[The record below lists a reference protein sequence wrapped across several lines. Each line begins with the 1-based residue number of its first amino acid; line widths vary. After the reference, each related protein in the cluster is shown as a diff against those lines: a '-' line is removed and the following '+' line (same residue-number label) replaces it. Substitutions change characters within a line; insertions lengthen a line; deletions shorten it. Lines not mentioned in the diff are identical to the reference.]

1 MIFMAVSTLTLIFF
15 VVIYLAATFYV
26 AYLGYKK
33 NSKTDGYMLAGRGVH
48 PAIMALSYGAAFIST
63 SAIIGF
69 GGVAASLGMGLL
81 WLVFM
86 NIFFGIFIA
95 FVVFGPPTR
104 RMGLN
109 LGSIT
114 YPEFIGKRFQS
125 KFIQT
130 YSALILGIFMPLY
143 AASVIIGA
151 GRFLETTL
159 GINYNIALII
169 FTIIIASY
177 VIKGG
182 LLSVM
187 YVDAFQAV
195 LMLFGMGFLLIYTY
209 NMLGGVT
216 EAHQAL
222 TNMAN
227 LVPQALV
234 DQGHRGWTSMPAL
247 GSPIWWNM
255 VSTIIMGVGIGVL
268 AQPQLAVRFMTVKND
283 VSLKRAVAVGG
294 PFLLMMVGVAY
305 TIGALSNVYFYKTSG
320 VIALQAVPGGN
331 TDLIMPTFLNQA
343 MPEMFVALFMLCL
356 LSAAMSTAAAQFH
369 TMGTAIGYDVYQQS
383 IMKGKSTAT
392 VHVTRLGIAF
402 TIVVAIILAYILPGS
417 IIARATAMFMGLC
430 TAAFLPLFI
439 GALFWKRTTKAGA
452 TASLVIG
459 SLSSLFWLVFVH
471 AKEAVPL
478 KICMAIFGK
487 ETLLSGTWPLV
498 DPILIAT
505 PLSLIALVAVSLM
518 TPQLSPEFLKK
529 AFRRRYEDEEEE
541 KSESA
546 SHKTVESTGI

>member
-1 MIFMAVSTLTLIFF
+1 MAVSTSTLILF
-15 VVIYLAATFYV
+15 VIIYLTATFYV

-33 NSKTDGYMLAGRGVH
+33 NSQTEGYMLAGRGVH

-95 FVVFGPPTR
+95 FVIFGPPTR

-109 LGSIT
+109 LGAIT

-125 KFIQT
+125 KFIQGF
-130 YSALILGIFMPLY
+130 SGLLIGVFMPLY

-159 GINYNIALII
+159 GVNYNIALII

-177 VIKGG
+177 VLKGG

-187 YVDAFQAV
+187 YVDAMQAV
-195 LMLFGMGFLLIYTY
+195 LMLLGMGFLLVFTY
-209 NMLGGVT
+209 SKLGGVV

-222 TNMAN
+222 TSMAN

-247 GSPIWWNM
+247 GSPIWWTM
-255 VSTIIMGVGIGVL
+255 FSTIIMGVGIGVL
-268 AQPQLAVRFMTVKND
+268 AQPQLAVRFMTVKD
-283 VSLKRAVAVGG
+283 DRSLKRAVAIGG
-294 PFLLMMVGVAY
+294 PFILMMAGVAY
-305 TIGALSNVYFYKTSG
+305 LVGALSNVYFFKTTG
-320 VIALQAVPGGN
+320 MIALQVVKDGN
-331 TDLIMPTFLNQA
+331 TDLIMPTFLNHA
-343 MPEMFVALFMLCL
+343 MPEMFVALFMLSL

-402 TIVVAIILAYILPGS
+402 TILVAVVLAYILPIS

-452 TASLVIG
+452 TASLIIG
-459 SLSSLFWLVFVH
+459 SLSSLFWLTFVH

-478 KICMAIFGK
+478 GICQAIFGK
-487 ETLLSGTWPLV
+487 ATLLSGTWTVV

-505 PLSLIALVAVSLM
+505 PLSLLALIVISLM
-518 TPQLSPEFLKK
+518 TPQFSPEFLKK
-529 AFRRRYEDEEEE
+529 AFRLRFEDEEEE
-541 KSESA
+541 MLEPA
-546 SHKTVESTGI
+546 SNKAVESTGV

>member
-1 MIFMAVSTLTLIFF
+1 MAISTSTLILF
-15 VVIYLAATFYV
+15 VIIYLTATFYV
-26 AYLGYKK
+26 AYLGYRK
-33 NSKTDGYMLAGRGVH
+33 NSQTEGYMLAGRGVH
-48 PAIMALSYGAAFIST
+48 PAVMALSYGAAFIST

-95 FVVFGPPTR
+95 FVIFGPRTR

-109 LGSIT
+109 LGAIT

-125 KFIQT
+125 KFIQAF
-130 YSALILGIFMPLY
+130 SGLLIGVFMPLY

-159 GINYNIALII
+159 GVNYNIALII

-187 YVDAFQAV
+187 YVDAMQAV
-195 LMLFGMGFLLIYTY
+195 LMLLGMGFLMVFTY
-209 NMLGGVT
+209 VKLGGVV

-222 TNMAN
+222 TSMAN
-227 LVPQALV
+227 LVPQALI
-234 DQGHRGWTSMPAL
+234 DRGHQGWTSMPAS
-247 GSPIWWNM
+247 GSPLWWTM
-255 VSTIIMGVGIGVL
+255 ISTIILGVGIGVL
-268 AQPQLAVRFMTVKND
+268 AQPQLAVRFMTVKD
-283 VSLKRAVAVGG
+283 DRSLKRAVAVGG
-294 PFLLMMVGVAY
+294 PFILMMAGVAY
-305 TIGALSNVYFYKTSG
+305 VVGALSNVYFYRTTGMIS
-320 VIALQAVPGGN
+320 LQVVPDGN

-343 MPEMFVALFMLCL
+343 MPEMFVALFMLSL
-356 LSAAMSTAAAQFH
+356 LAAAMSTAAAQFH

-383 IMKGKSTAT
+383 LMKGKSSAT

-402 TIVVAIILAYILPGS
+402 TILVAVVLAYILPGS

-430 TAAFLPLFI
+430 TSAFLPMFV

-459 SLSSLFWLVFVH
+459 SLSSLFWLTFVH
-471 AKEAVPL
+471 ASEAVPL
-478 KICMAIFGK
+478 GICQATFGK
-487 ETLLSGTWPLV
+487 ATLLSGTWTVV

-505 PLSLIALVAVSLM
+505 PLSILTLVAVSLM
-518 TPQLSPEFLKK
+518 TPQFSPAFLNK
-529 AFRRRYEDEEEE
+529 AFRLRFEDEEEE
-541 KSESA
+541 VPEPA
-546 SHKTVESTGI
+546 SHKTIDSTGV

>member
-1 MIFMAVSTLTLIFF
+1 MAVSTSTLIFL
-15 VVIYLAATFYV
+15 VVIYFACTFYV
-26 AYLGYKK
+26 ARLGYKK
-33 NSKTDGYMLAGRGVH
+33 NSQTDDGYMLAGRRVP

-95 FVVFGPPTR
+95 FVIFGPGTR

-109 LGSIT
+109 LGAIT
-114 YPEFIGKRFQS
+114 FPEFIGKRFQS
-125 KFIQT
+125 RSIQAF
-130 YSALILGIFMPLY
+130 SGLLIAVFMPIY

-159 GINYNIALII
+159 GINYNVALLI
-169 FTIIIASY
+169 FIVIIAFY

-187 YVDAFQAV
+187 YVDAMQATI
-195 LMLFGMGFLLIYTY
+195 MLVGMTFLLIYTY
-209 NMLGGVT
+209 SKLGGVV

-227 LVPQALV
+227 LVPQALA
-234 DQGHRGWTSMPAL
+234 DQGHRGWTAMPAFN
-247 GSPIWWNM
+247 SPIWWTM
-255 VSTIIMGVGIGVL
+255 VSTIVMGVGIGAL
-268 AQPQLAVRFMTVKND
+268 AQPQLAVRFMTVKD
-283 VSLKRAVAVGG
+283 DRSLKRAVAVGG
-294 PFLLMMVGVAY
+294 PFLLMMAGVAY
-305 TIGALSNVYFYKTSG
+305 VVGALSNVYFYRTTGK
-320 VIALQAVPGGN
+320 IALQVVPGGN
-331 TDLIMPTFLNQA
+331 TDLIIPAYLNHA
-343 MPEMFVALFMLCL
+343 MPALFVAIFMLSL

-369 TMGTAIGYDVYQQS
+369 TMGTAIGYDFYQNGL
-383 IMKGKSTAT
+383 MKGKSSSSTI
-392 VHVTRLGIAF
+392 HVTKIGIAF
-402 TIVVAIILAYILPGS
+402 TIVVAVILAYILPVS

-430 TAAFLPLFI
+430 TSAFLPLYI

-459 SLSSLFWLVFVH
+459 SISSLFWLVFVH

-478 KICMAIFGK
+478 GICQAIFGK
-487 ETLLSGTWPLV
+487 ETLLTGTWPLV
-498 DPILIAT
+498 DPIMIAT
-505 PLSLIALVAVSLM
+505 PLSFLVLIVVSLM
-518 TPQLSPEFLKK
+518 TPRFSPEFLKK
-529 AFRRRYEDEEEE
+529 AFRLRFEDEEEA
-541 KSESA
+541 SEATSHSA
-546 SHKTVESTGI
+546 ADSAGV

>member
-1 MIFMAVSTLTLIFF
+1 MVFMAINTSTLILF
-15 VVIYLAATFYV
+15 VIIYLAATFYV

-33 NSKTDGYMLAGRGVH
+33 NSKTDGYMLAGRQVN

-81 WLVFM
+81 WLAFM

-95 FVVFGPPTR
+95 FVVFGPRTR

-109 LGSIT
+109 LGAIT

-125 KFIQT
+125 KFIQAF
-130 YSALILGIFMPLY
+130 SGLLIGVFMPLY

-159 GINYNIALII
+159 GVNYNIALVI
-169 FTIIIASY
+169 FTVIIASY

-187 YVDAFQAV
+187 YVDAMQAV
-195 LMLFGMGFLLIYTY
+195 LMLFGMGFLLIYIY
-209 NMLGGVT
+209 SMLGGVT

-227 LVPQALV
+227 LVPPALAA
-234 DQGHRGWTSMPAL
+234 QGHQGWTSMPAF
-247 GSPIWWNM
+247 GSPIWWTM
-255 VSTIIMGVGIGVL
+255 ISTIIMGVGIGVL
-268 AQPQLAVRFMTVKND
+268 AQPQLAVRFMTVKD
-283 VSLKRAVAVGG
+283 DRSLKRAVAVGG
-294 PFLLMMVGVAY
+294 PFLLMMTGVAFVV
-305 TIGALSNVYFYKTSG
+305 GALSNIYFYKTMGIIS
-320 VIALQAVPGGN
+320 LQAVPDGN
-331 TDLIMPTFLNQA
+331 TDLIIPEFLNHA
-343 MPEMFVALFMLCL
+343 MPEMFVALFMLSL

-369 TMGTAIGYDVYQQS
+369 TMGTAIGYDFYQQS
-383 IMKGKSTAT
+383 LMKGKSRAT
-392 VHVTRLGIAF
+392 VHVTRLGIAS
-402 TIVVAIILAYILPGS
+402 TILVSVILAYILPGS
-417 IIARATAMFMGLC
+417 IIARTTAMFMGLC
-430 TAAFLPLFI
+430 TSAFLPLFI
-439 GALFWKRTTKAGA
+439 GALFWKRTTRAGA

-459 SLSSLFWLVFVH
+459 SLSSLFWLTFVH

-478 KICMAIFGK
+478 GICQAIFGK
-487 ETLLSGTWPLV
+487 ETLLAGTWTVV
-498 DPILIAT
+498 DPIVIAT
-505 PLSLIALVAVSLM
+505 PFSLLALVAVSLM

-529 AFRRRYEDEEEE
+529 VFRFRYEDEKEENPE
-541 KSESA
+541 KVSSNA
-546 SHKTVESTGI
+546 ADSTGI

>member
-1 MIFMAVSTLTLIFF
+1 MIFMAVNTSTLILF
-15 VVIYLAATFYV
+15 VLIYLAATFYV
-26 AYLGYKK
+26 ARLGYKK
-33 NSKTDGYMLAGRGVH
+33 NSQTDGYMLAGRQVH

-125 KFIQT
+125 RFIQGF
-130 YSALILGIFMPLY
+130 SGLLIAIFMPLY
-143 AASVIIGA
+143 AASVLIGA

-159 GINYNIALII
+159 GIDYNLALLI

-187 YVDAFQAV
+187 YVDAMQGT
-195 LMLFGMGFLLIYTY
+195 LMLLGMSFLLVFTY
-209 NMLGGVT
+209 SKLGGVVG
-216 EAHQAL
+216 AHQAL
-222 TNMAN
+222 TDMAN

-234 DQGHRGWTSMPAL
+234 DQGHRGWTAMPAF
-247 GSPIWWNM
+247 GSPIWWTM
-255 VSTIIMGVGIGVL
+255 ISTITLGVGIGVL
-268 AQPQLAVRFMTVKND
+268 AQPQLAVRFMTVKD
-283 VSLKRAVAVGG
+283 DRSLKRAVLVGG
-294 PFLLMMVGVAY
+294 PFILMMAGVAY
-305 TIGALSNVYFYKTSG
+305 VVGALSNVYFYRTSG
-320 VIALQAVPGGN
+320 LISLQVSGGN
-331 TDLIMPTFLNQA
+331 TDLIMPLFLNQA
-343 MPEMFVALFMLCL
+343 MPETFVALFMLSL
-356 LSAAMSTAAAQFH
+356 LAAAMSTAAAQFH
-369 TMGTAIGYDVYQQS
+369 TMGTSIGHDFYQQGL
-383 IMKGKSTAT
+383 MNGKSTGTT
-392 VHVTRLGIAF
+392 VHATKIGIAF
-402 TIVVAIILAYILPGS
+402 TILVSVALAYILPVS

-430 TAAFLPLFI
+430 TAAFLPLYI
-439 GALFWKRTTKAGA
+439 GALFWKRTTRAGA

-459 SLSSLFWLVFVH
+459 SLSSLFWLVFIH

-478 KICMAIFGK
+478 GICQAIFGK
-487 ETLLSGTWPLV
+487 ETLLTGTWPLV
-498 DPILIAT
+498 DPILVAT
-505 PLSLIALVAVSLM
+505 PLSLFTLIVVSLM
-518 TPQLSPEFLKK
+518 TVPPSAEFLKK
-529 AFRRRYEDEEEE
+529 VYRLRFEDEEEE
-541 KSESA
+541 VSEPA
-546 SHKTVESTGI
+546 SHKATELTGV

>member
-1 MIFMAVSTLTLIFF
+1 MAVNTSILILF
-15 VVIYLAATFYV
+15 VLIYLACTFYV
-26 AYLGYKK
+26 ARLGYKK
-33 NSKTDGYMLAGRGVH
+33 NSQTDGYMLAGRKVH

-95 FVVFGPPTR
+95 FVVFGPRTR

-125 KFIQT
+125 RFIQGF
-130 YSALILGIFMPLY
+130 SGLLIAVFMPLY
-143 AASVIIGA
+143 AASVLIGA

-159 GINYNIALII
+159 GINYNLALLI

-187 YVDAFQAV
+187 YVDAMQGT
-195 LMLFGMGFLLIYTY
+195 LMLLGMAFLLVFTY
-209 NMLGGVT
+209 SKLGGVVG
-216 EAHQAL
+216 AHQAL
-222 TNMAN
+222 TDMAS

-234 DQGHRGWTSMPAL
+234 DQGHRGWTAMPAF
-247 GSPIWWNM
+247 GSPIWWTM
-255 VSTIIMGVGIGVL
+255 VSTIILGVGIGVL
-268 AQPQLAVRFMTVKND
+268 AQPQLAVRFMTVKD
-283 VSLKRAVAVGG
+283 DRSLKRAVLVGG
-294 PFLLMMVGVAY
+294 PFILMMAGVAY
-305 TIGALSNVYFYKTSG
+305 VVGALSNVYFYRTSG
-320 VIALQAVPGGN
+320 MISLQVAGGN
-331 TDLIMPTFLNQA
+331 TDLIMPQFLNQA
-343 MPEMFVALFMLCL
+343 MPETFVALFMLSL
-356 LSAAMSTAAAQFH
+356 LAAAMSTAAAQFH

-402 TIVVAIILAYILPGS
+402 TILISVVLAYVLPGS

-439 GALFWKRTTKAGA
+439 GALFWKRTSKAGA
-452 TASLVIG
+452 TASLVVG
-459 SLSSLFWLVFVH
+459 TLSSLFWLVFVH

-478 KICMAIFGK
+478 GICQAIFGK
-487 ETLLSGTWPLV
+487 ETLLAGTWPLV
-498 DPILIAT
+498 DPILVAT
-505 PLSLIALVAVSLM
+505 PLSLFTLVAVSLM
-518 TPQLSPEFLKK
+518 TPQFSPEFLKK
-529 AFRRRYEDEEEE
+529 AYRLRFEDEEEE
-541 KSESA
+541 MSEPA
-546 SHKTVESTGI
+546 PHKAIESTGV

>member
-1 MIFMAVSTLTLIFF
+1 MIFMAVNTSTLILF
-15 VVIYLAATFYV
+15 VLIYLACTFYV
-26 AYLGYKK
+26 ARLGYKK
-33 NSKTDGYMLAGRGVH
+33 NSQTDGYMLAGRQVH

-125 KFIQT
+125 RFIQGF
-130 YSALILGIFMPLY
+130 SGLLIAIFMPLY
-143 AASVIIGA
+143 AASVLIGA

-159 GINYNIALII
+159 GINYNLALLI

-187 YVDAFQAV
+187 YVDAMQGT
-195 LMLFGMGFLLIYTY
+195 LMLLGMSFLLVFTY
-209 NMLGGVT
+209 SKLGGVVG
-216 EAHQAL
+216 AHQAL
-222 TNMAN
+222 TDMAT

-234 DQGHRGWTSMPAL
+234 DQGHRGWTAMPAFN
-247 GSPIWWNM
+247 SPIWWTM
-255 VSTIIMGVGIGVL
+255 VSTITLGVGIGVL
-268 AQPQLAVRFMTVKND
+268 AQPQLAVRFMTVKD
-283 VSLKRAVAVGG
+283 DRSLKRAVLVGG
-294 PFLLMMVGVAY
+294 PFILMMAGVAY
-305 TIGALSNVYFYKTSG
+305 VVGALSNVYFYRTSG
-320 VIALQAVPGGN
+320 MISLQVADGN
-331 TDLIMPTFLNQA
+331 TDLIMPQFLNQA
-343 MPEMFVALFMLCL
+343 MPETFVALFMLSL
-356 LSAAMSTAAAQFH
+356 LAAAMSTAAAQFH
-369 TMGTAIGYDVYQQS
+369 TMGTSIGHDFYQQGL
-383 IMKGKSTAT
+383 MNGKSTGTT
-392 VHVTRLGIAF
+392 VHATKLGIAF
-402 TIVVAIILAYILPGS
+402 TILVSVALAYILPVS

-430 TAAFLPLFI
+430 TSAFLPLYM
-439 GALFWKRTTKAGA
+439 GALFWKRTSKAGA

-478 KICMAIFGK
+478 GICQAIFGK
-487 ETLLSGTWPLV
+487 ETLLAGTWPLV
-498 DPILIAT
+498 DPILVAT
-505 PLSLIALVAVSLM
+505 PLSLLTLIVVSLM
-518 TPQLSPEFLKK
+518 TVPPSAEFLKK
-529 AFRRRYEDEEEE
+529 AYRLRFEDEEEE
-541 KSESA
+541 ISEPA
-546 SHKTVESTGI
+546 SHKATESTGV

>member
-1 MIFMAVSTLTLIFF
+1 MAVSTLTLILL
-15 VVIYLAATFYV
+15 VVIYFACTFYV
-26 AYLGYKK
+26 ARLGYKK
-33 NSKTDGYMLAGRGVH
+33 NSQTDDGYMLAGRRVP

-95 FVVFGPPTR
+95 FVIFGPGTR

-109 LGSIT
+109 LGAIT

-125 KFIQT
+125 RFIQAF
-130 YSALILGIFMPLY
+130 SGLLVAVFMPLY

-159 GINYNIALII
+159 GINYNVALLI
-169 FTIIIASY
+169 FIVIIAFY

-187 YVDAFQAV
+187 YVDAMQATI
-195 LMLFGMGFLLIYTY
+195 MLVGMTFLLIYTY
-209 NMLGGVT
+209 SKLGGVV

-227 LVPQALV
+227 LVPQALA
-234 DQGHRGWTSMPAL
+234 DQGHRGWTAMPAFN
-247 GSPIWWNM
+247 SPIWWTM
-255 VSTIIMGVGIGVL
+255 VSTIVMGVGIGAL
-268 AQPQLAVRFMTVKND
+268 AQPQLAVRFMTVKD
-283 VSLKRAVAVGG
+283 DRSLKRAVAVGG
-294 PFLLMMVGVAY
+294 PFLLMMAGVAY
-305 TIGALSNVYFYKTSG
+305 VVGALSNVYFYRTTG
-320 VIALQAVPGGN
+320 MIALQVVPGGN
-331 TDLIMPTFLNQA
+331 TDLIIPAYLNHA
-343 MPEMFVALFMLCL
+343 MPALFVAIFMLSL

-369 TMGTAIGYDVYQQS
+369 TMGTAIGYDFYQNGL
-383 IMKGKSTAT
+383 MKGKSSSST
-392 VHVTRLGIAF
+392 VHVTKIGIAF
-402 TIVVAIILAYILPGS
+402 TIVVAVILAYNLPVS

-430 TAAFLPLFI
+430 TSAFLPLYI

-459 SLSSLFWLVFVH
+459 SISSLFWLVFVH

-478 KICMAIFGK
+478 GICQAIFGK
-487 ETLLSGTWPLV
+487 ETLLAGTWSLV
-498 DPILIAT
+498 DPIMIAT
-505 PLSLIALVAVSLM
+505 PLSFLVLIVVSLM
-518 TPQLSPEFLKK
+518 TPRFSPEFLKK
-529 AFRRRYEDEEEE
+529 AFRLRFEDEEEA
-541 KSESA
+541 SEATSHSA
-546 SHKTVESTGI
+546 ADSAGV

>member
-1 MIFMAVSTLTLIFF
+1 MIFMAVNTSILILF
-15 VVIYLAATFYV
+15 VLIYLACTFYV
-26 AYLGYKK
+26 ARLGYKK
-33 NSKTDGYMLAGRGVH
+33 NSQTDGYMLAGRKVH

-95 FVVFGPPTR
+95 FVVFGPRTR

-125 KFIQT
+125 RFIQGF
-130 YSALILGIFMPLY
+130 SGLLIAVFMPLY
-143 AASVIIGA
+143 AASVLIGA

-159 GINYNIALII
+159 GINYNLALLI

-187 YVDAFQAV
+187 YVDAMQGT
-195 LMLFGMGFLLIYTY
+195 LMLLGMAFLLVFTY
-209 NMLGGVT
+209 SKLGGVVG
-216 EAHQAL
+216 AHQAL
-222 TNMAN
+222 TDMAS

-234 DQGHRGWTSMPAL
+234 DQGHRGWTAMPAF
-247 GSPIWWNM
+247 GSPIWWTM
-255 VSTIIMGVGIGVL
+255 VSTIILGVGIGVL
-268 AQPQLAVRFMTVKND
+268 AQPQLAVRFMTVKD
-283 VSLKRAVAVGG
+283 DRSLKRAVLVGG
-294 PFLLMMVGVAY
+294 PFILMMAGVAY
-305 TIGALSNVYFYKTSG
+305 VVGALSNVYFYRTSG
-320 VIALQAVPGGN
+320 MISLQVAGGN
-331 TDLIMPTFLNQA
+331 TDLIMPQFLNQA
-343 MPEMFVALFMLCL
+343 MPETFVALFMLSL
-356 LSAAMSTAAAQFH
+356 LAAAMSTAAAQFH

-402 TIVVAIILAYILPGS
+402 TILISVVLAYVLPGS

-439 GALFWKRTTKAGA
+439 GALFWKRTSKAGA
-452 TASLVIG
+452 TASLVVG
-459 SLSSLFWLVFVH
+459 TLSSLFWLVFVH

-478 KICMAIFGK
+478 GICQAIFGK
-487 ETLLSGTWPLV
+487 ETLLAGTWPLV
-498 DPILIAT
+498 DPILVAT
-505 PLSLIALVAVSLM
+505 PLSLFTLVAVSLM
-518 TPQLSPEFLKK
+518 TPQFSPEFLKK
-529 AFRRRYEDEEEE
+529 AYRLRFEDEEEE
-541 KSESA
+541 MSEPA
-546 SHKTVESTGI
+546 PHKAIESTGV

>member
-1 MIFMAVSTLTLIFF
+1 MAVSTSTLILF

-33 NSKTDGYMLAGRGVH
+33 NSKTEGYMLAGRGVH

-109 LGSIT
+109 LGAIT

-125 KFIQT
+125 KFIQAF
-130 YSALILGIFMPLY
+130 SGMLIGIFMPLY
-143 AASVIIGA
+143 AASVMIGA
-151 GRFLETTL
+151 GRFLETSL
-159 GINYNIALII
+159 GVNYNIALII

-177 VIKGG
+177 VLKGG

-187 YVDAFQAV
+187 YVDAMQAI
-195 LMLFGMGFLLIYTY
+195 LMLLGMGFLLVFTY
-209 NMLGGVT
+209 VKLGGVV

-222 TNMAN
+222 TSMAN

-234 DQGHRGWTSMPAL
+234 DQGHKGWTSMPAF
-247 GSPIWWNM
+247 GSPIWWTM
-255 VSTIIMGVGIGVL
+255 VSTIVMGVGIGVL
-268 AQPQLAVRFMTVKND
+268 AQPQLAVRFMTVKD
-283 VSLKRAVAVGG
+283 DRSLKRAVAVGG
-294 PFLLMMVGVAY
+294 PFILMMAGVAY
-305 TIGALSNVYFYKTSG
+305 VVGALSNVYFYRTAGMIS
-320 VIALQAVPGGN
+320 LQAVPDGN
-331 TDLIMPTFLNQA
+331 TDLIMPTFLNHA
-343 MPEMFVALFMLCL
+343 MPEMFVALFMLSL

-402 TIVVAIILAYILPGS
+402 TILVAVFLAYILPGS

-459 SLSSLFWLVFVH
+459 SLSSLFWLTFVH

-478 KICMAIFGK
+478 GICQAIFGK
-487 ETLLSGTWPLV
+487 ETLLAGTWTVV

-505 PLSLIALVAVSLM
+505 PLSLIALVAISLM
-518 TPQLSPEFLKK
+518 TPLYSP
-529 AFRRRYEDEEEE
+529 
-541 KSESA
+541 
-546 SHKTVESTGI
+546 

>member
-1 MIFMAVSTLTLIFF
+1 MIFMAVNTSTLILF
-15 VVIYLAATFYV
+15 VLIYLACTFYV
-26 AYLGYKK
+26 ARLGYKK
-33 NSKTDGYMLAGRGVH
+33 NSQTDGYMLAGRQVH

-125 KFIQT
+125 RFIQGF
-130 YSALILGIFMPLY
+130 SGLLIAVFMPLY
-143 AASVIIGA
+143 AASVLIGA

-159 GINYNIALII
+159 GIDYNLALLI

-187 YVDAFQAV
+187 YVDAMQGT
-195 LMLFGMGFLLIYTY
+195 LMLLGMSFLLVFTY
-209 NMLGGVT
+209 SKLGGVVG
-216 EAHQAL
+216 AHQAL
-222 TNMAN
+222 TDMVS

-234 DQGHRGWTSMPAL
+234 DQGHMGWTAMPAFN
-247 GSPIWWNM
+247 SPIWWTM
-255 VSTIIMGVGIGVL
+255 VSTITLGVGIGVL
-268 AQPQLAVRFMTVKND
+268 AQPQLAVRFMTVKD
-283 VSLKRAVAVGG
+283 DRSLKRAVLVGG
-294 PFLLMMVGVAY
+294 PFILMMAGVAY
-305 TIGALSNVYFYKTSG
+305 VVGALSNVYFYRTTGMIS
-320 VIALQAVPGGN
+320 LQVAGGN
-331 TDLIMPTFLNQA
+331 TDLIMPEFLNQA
-343 MPEMFVALFMLCL
+343 MPETFVALFMLSL
-356 LSAAMSTAAAQFH
+356 LAAAMSTAAAQFH
-369 TMGTAIGYDVYQQS
+369 TMGTSIGHDFYQQGL
-383 IMKGKSTAT
+383 MNGKSTGTA
-392 VHVTRLGIAF
+392 VHATRLGIAF
-402 TIVVAIILAYILPGS
+402 TILVSVALAYILPVS

-430 TAAFLPLFI
+430 TAAFLPLYM
-439 GALFWKRTTKAGA
+439 GALFWKRTTRAGA
-452 TASLVIG
+452 TASLVVG

-478 KICMAIFGK
+478 KICLAIFGK

-498 DPILIAT
+498 DPILVAT
-505 PLSLIALVAVSLM
+505 PLSLLTLIVVSFM
-518 TPQLSPEFLKK
+518 TVPPSAEFLKR
-529 AFRRRYEDEEEE
+529 AYRLRFEDEEEE
-541 KSESA
+541 MSEPA
-546 SHKTVESTGI
+546 SHKAVESTGV

>member
-1 MIFMAVSTLTLIFF
+1 MVFMAISTSTLILF
-15 VVIYLAATFYV
+15 VIIYLAATFYV
-26 AYLGYKK
+26 AYLGYRK
-33 NSKTDGYMLAGRGVH
+33 NSQTDGYMLAGRGVH

-109 LGSIT
+109 LGAIT

-125 KFIQT
+125 KFIQAF
-130 YSALILGIFMPLY
+130 SGILIGIFMPLY

-151 GRFLETTL
+151 GRFLETSL

-187 YVDAFQAV
+187 YVDAMQAI
-195 LMLFGMGFLLIYTY
+195 LMLLGMGFLLVFTY
-209 NMLGGVT
+209 VKLGGVV

-222 TNMAN
+222 TSMTN
-227 LVPQALV
+227 LVPQALI
-234 DQGHRGWTSMPAL
+234 DQGHRGWTSMPEA

-255 VSTIIMGVGIGVL
+255 ISTIIMGVGIGVL
-268 AQPQLAVRFMTVKND
+268 AQPQLAVRFMTVKD
-283 VSLKRAVAVGG
+283 DRSLKRAVAVGG
-294 PFLLMMVGVAY
+294 PFILMMAGVAY
-305 TIGALSNVYFYKTSG
+305 VVGALSNVYFYRTTGMIS
-320 VIALQAVPGGN
+320 LQVVPDGN
-331 TDLIMPTFLNQA
+331 TDLIMPTFLNHA
-343 MPEMFVALFMLCL
+343 MPEMFVTLFMLSL

-392 VHVTRLGIAF
+392 VHVTRLGITF
-402 TIVVAIILAYILPGS
+402 TILVAVVLAYILPGS

-430 TAAFLPLFI
+430 TSAFLPLFI

-452 TASLVIG
+452 TVSLVIG
-459 SLSSLFWLVFVH
+459 SLSSLFWLTFVH

-478 KICMAIFGK
+478 GICQAIFGK
-487 ETLLSGTWPLV
+487 ETLLAGTWTVV

-505 PLSLIALVAVSLM
+505 PLSLLALVAVSLM
-518 TPQLSPEFLKK
+518 TPQFSPEFLKK
-529 AFRRRYEDEEEE
+529 AFSRRFEDEEE
-541 KSESA
+541 KSEAA
-546 SHKTVESTGI
+546 SQKKVESTGV